1 MDRLNPTAQEG
12 TKPQWFVMRDLKRS
26 NARQPAYR
34 LLEGMGIEVFTP
46 MVWKLSVR
54 QGRRMRERVP
64 FMRDL
69 LFVHDTRKAIDPVV
83 ERTGTLQY
91 RYVRGGY
98 QTPMTVRDTDM
109 NRFIRAVRSAENP
122 CYYTPDE
129 ISADMIGKKV
139 RIIGGALDG
148 YDARLTRQAP
158 VHRTPR
164 HPDRFRGGAARIC
177 AARLRNRSFYTPVP
191 YAYIPAKM
199 AKPPPPFHGRER

>member
-1 MDRLNPTAQEG
+1 MDRLNPAVQEG

-34 LLEGMGIEVFTP
+34 MLEGMGIEVFTP
-46 MVWKLSVR
+46 MVWRLSVK
-54 QGRRMRERVP
+54 QGKRIREQAP
-64 FMRDL
+64 FMQDL
-69 LFVHDTRKAIDPVV
+69 LFVHDTRRNIDPVV

-98 QTPMTVRDTDM
+98 RMPMTVRDTDM
-109 NRFIRAVRSAENP
+109 DRFIRAVRSAENP

-148 YDARLTRQAP
+148 YEGHLQKMQGSRVKRLFIELSGILAASVEVQPEYVQP
-158 VHRTPR
+158 V
-164 HPDRFRGGAARIC
+164 
-177 AARLRNRSFYTPVP
+177 
-191 YAYIPAKM
+191 
-199 AKPPPPFHGRER
+199 

>member
-46 MVWKLSVR
+46 MVWKLSVK

-109 NRFIRAVRSAENP
+109 NRFIRAVRSTENP
-122 CYYTPDE
+122 RYYTPDE

-148 YDARLTRQAP
+148 YEGQLQKMQGSRVKRLFIELPGILTASVEVQP
-158 VHRTPR
+158 EYVQ
-164 HPDRFRGGAARIC
+164 
-177 AARLRNRSFYTPVP
+177 LV
-191 YAYIPAKM
+191 
-199 AKPPPPFHGRER
+199 